1 MLFSSYSASGL
12 ADSSPTQCMHINPSL
27 GRGRVCG
34 GIECGM
40 RARAPR
46 LGNARHHVHQLHL
59 PALPL
64 LSGGQPEPVH
74 RSAADWSWMSL
85 HRSSPTHVDLG
96 RPSDREVPRPQAG
109 LDAWLGSMNERT
121 LSPCTH
127 PHPYICVVEYPH
139 LTAKK

>member
-12 ADSSPTQCMHINPSL
+12 AESSPTQCMHIINPSL

-40 RARAPR
+40 RARRDSETHATTSCICPLCLCCLAASLSQSIDPPR
-46 LGNARHHVHQLHL
+46 TGVGCPCIDHSIVSDPR
-59 PALPL
+59 
-64 LSGGQPEPVH
+64 
-74 RSAADWSWMSL
+74 RS
-85 HRSSPTHVDLG
+85 
-96 RPSDREVPRPQAG
+96 RPSDREVPQAG

>member
-40 RARAPR
+40 RARARRDSETHATTSCICP
-46 LGNARHHVHQLHL
+46 LCLCCL
-59 PALPL
+59 PAS
-64 LSGGQPEPVH
+64 LSQSIDPPRTGVGCLCNAWIVSDPR
-74 RSAADWSWMSL
+74 RS
-85 HRSSPTHVDLG
+85 
-96 RPSDREVPRPQAG
+96 RPSDREAPQAG

-127 PHPYICVVEYPH
+127 PHPYTIY
-139 LTAKK
+139 A